1 MIIKFRL
8 VSKFN
13 TEIDWHVPLR
23 GFKISFQISMHIS
36 FYVSFLLYNV
46 KKKVKMAYNHA
57 PSHVNLWFKTP

>member
-36 FYVSFLLYNV
+36 FYVSFFIIQR
-46 KKKVKMAYNHA
+46 KKEGENGI
-57 PSHVNLWFKTP
+57 